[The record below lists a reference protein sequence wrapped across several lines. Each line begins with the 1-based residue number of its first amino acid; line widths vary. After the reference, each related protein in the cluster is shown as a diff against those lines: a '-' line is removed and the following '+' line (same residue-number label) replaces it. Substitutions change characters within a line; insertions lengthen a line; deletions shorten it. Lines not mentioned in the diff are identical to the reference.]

1 MTITPELAEVL
12 MIILKNIRIG
22 LEHGGIKVHAE
33 KAGITEE
40 ELKGILETALTDF
53 AMQGLLSLAAEEPE
67 AEVAITPNNVVMFP
81 ASPIEA

>member
-40 ELKGILETALTDF
+40 ELKGILETTLTDF
-53 AMQGLLSLAAEEPE
+53 AMQGLLSLAAEAP
-67 AEVAITPNNVVMFP
+67 AEKAKPMPDNVVVFP
-81 ASPIEA
+81 STPIEA

>member
-1 MTITPELAEVL
+1 MTITPVLAEVL

-40 ELKGILETALTDF
+40 ELKGILERTLTAF

-67 AEVAITPNNVVMFP
+67 PEAAITPNNVVMFP

>member
-1 MTITPELAEVL
+1 MIITSELAEVL

-33 KAGITEE
+33 KAGIREE
-40 ELKGILETALTDF
+40 ELKAILETTLTDF